1 MTTNL
6 PMNKEMIKRWLH
18 LLWLLPTVWLVGC
31 STDKGA
37 TSVNDTGVRPIVFT
51 VSTEDA
57 PEEET
62 RGYLLNELD
71 AEFGLF
77 CAQYDN
83 TDDWGE
89 QGQPLNFMYNEVVFG
104 SGDSWSTAEGY
115 FVPKSA
121 HLKFFAYYPFYDDVN
136 GGTCPLTMYGN
147 GSVAY
152 PYPSFTYI
160 MPDDAEDQLDLM
172 YAISDQVSTTAK
184 GKLDVVHLHFRHLLT
199 AISITAKSNESCTLK
214 KITLKNLYKKG
225 MFEFKEGNELRA
237 DADYDY
243 GDGFGDVYANLNLKL
258 KNDYK
263 TADTGKS
270 FMLILQPKDGDGN
283 NVMSQEAEIEI
294 EVDAGGKLFTFHK
307 KLNDPN
313 AEGYP
318 NDAMATLRQAFF
330 TSKNT
335 LLRVSVE
342 SLQRV
347 KLSATITN
355 WGHGANFDG
364 AVSDQ
369 PTLELEPVI
378 LEWGDSIAN
387 TTTII
392 TGPQS

>member
-1 MTTNL
+1 MGKICHTQSL
-6 PMNKEMIKRWLH
+6 
-18 LLWLLPTVWLVGC
+18 
-31 STDKGA
+31 S
-37 TSVNDTGVRPIVFT
+37 
-51 VSTEDA
+51 
-57 PEEET
+57 
-62 RGYLLNELD
+62 
-71 AEFGLF
+71 
-77 CAQYDN
+77 
-83 TDDWGE
+83 DW
-89 QGQPLNFMYNEVVFG
+89 V
-104 SGDSWSTAEGY
+104 
-115 FVPKSA
+115 
-121 HLKFFAYYPFYDDVN
+121 
-136 GGTCPLTMYGN
+136 
-147 GSVAY
+147 
-152 PYPSFTYI
+152 
-160 MPDDAEDQLDLM
+160 
-172 YAISDQVSTTAK
+172 
-184 GKLDVVHLHFRHLLT
+184 
-199 AISITAKSNESCTLK
+199 
-214 KITLKNLYKKG
+214 
-225 MFEFKEGNELRA
+225 FEFKEGNELRA

-243 GDGFGDVYANLNLKL
+243 GDGFGDVYVNPNLKL
-258 KNDYK
+258 KNSWK

-335 LLRVSVE
+335 LLRISVE

-378 LEWGDSIAN
+378 VEWSDSITN
-387 TTTII
+387 STNFV
-392 TGPQS
+392 TGPQNTNP